1 MEEMQIRRQ
10 PDKHRRRYQTEK
22 TTVNG
27 IIHSTQKPSHKH
39 KDHTEDQNKD
49 I

>member
-10 PDKHRRRYQTEK
+10 PDRHRKKYQMKK
-22 TTVNG
+22 TTVNV
-27 IIHSTQKPSHKH
+27 IVHSTSKPSHKH

>member
-1 MEEMQIRRQ
+1 MEEKQIHMQ
-10 PDKHRRRYQTEK
+10 PDRHRRRYQTEK

-27 IIHSTQKPSHKH
+27 VVHSTQKPSHTH
-39 KDHTEDQNKD
+39 KDHTEGQDKD

>member
-1 MEEMQIRRQ
+1 MEEMQICRQ
-10 PDKHRRRYQTEK
+10 SDRHRKRYQTKK

-27 IIHSTQKPSHKH
+27 IVHSIPTPYYKH
-39 KDHTEDQNKD
+39 KDHTEDQNRN

>member
-1 MEEMQIRRQ
+1 MEEMQICRQ
-10 PDKHRRRYQTEK
+10 PDRHRRKKQTGK

-27 IIHSTQKPSHKH
+27 IVHSTQTPSHKH
-39 KDHTEDQNKD
+39 KDHTEDQNKA